1 MPLSMQGGAAGC
13 LAMACCLLIPDAKR
27 DAAQGGERMFTR
39 RTVLLGGAA
48 VAAGASAAGASGAR
62 AQGRAREV
70 RVGVSQDA
78 LTLDPAN
85 HRNRE
90 TQTVIRN
97 IHDGLLTRDAD
108 MRIQPEIAESWR
120 QLDAKTYEFRI
131 RSGIRFHSGDVLT
144 AEDIKFTFDRLSK
157 DNAMGG
163 QTSPRKGLLGPL
175 SDTVVVDERT
185 VRMVL
190 AEPWPILPAMLPFQ
204 EVVNRRQVER
214 VGQEGMQT
222 RPDGCG
228 PFRLAEWRRGEAV
241 IMERFADY
249 YGGSTEIPVAGPA
262 QIDRAIFR
270 VMPENS
276 ARIAGLLAGEVD
288 IISELPA
295 SAIRQVEASQNAQ
308 VMKVNGTRTFFVA
321 LNLAKKPFDDVRVRR
336 ALNHALDKG
345 AIISRILSNTATPL
359 RGVMS
364 PDAFAFNA
372 DLPEYAHD
380 VARARAL
387 LAEAGVAQGTELVID
402 TVAALKEIAEAIA
415 ALLSRTGLRVR
426 AQVWEGAVLSPMWQ
440 NAERRRERDMYL
452 TSWGN
457 GALDPSDIMVPTLRS
472 GGRGNSAGF
481 ANTEVDRL
489 LDAAETEAD
498 QEKRAAM
505 YRRAQAIVTD
515 EAPWIFL
522 WLPQDIYGVAKR
534 VQNWRPQADSRI
546 NLHRVRVG

>member
-1 MPLSMQGGAAGC
+1 
-13 LAMACCLLIPDAKR
+13 
-27 DAAQGGERMFTR
+27 MFTR
-39 RTVLLGGAA
+39 RTVVLGGALA
-48 VAAGASAAGASGAR
+48 VAAASWAK
-62 AQGRAREV
+62 AQGRVREI
-70 RVGVSQDA
+70 RVGVTQDA

-97 IHDGLLTRDAD
+97 IYDGLLTRDAE
-108 MRIQPEIAESWR
+108 MRIRPEIAESWR
-120 QLDAKTYEFRI
+120 QIDARTYEFRL
-131 RSGIRFHSGDVLT
+131 RTGIRFHSGDVLT
-144 AEDIKFTFDRLSK
+144 AEDVKFTFDRLTK

-175 SDTVVVDERT
+175 QDTVVLDERT

-204 EVVNRRQVER
+204 EVVNRRHVER

-241 IMERFADY
+241 ILERFADY
-249 YGGSTEIPVAGPA
+249 YGGSTEIPGAGPA

-276 ARIAGLLAGEVD
+276 ARIAALLAGEVD
-288 IISELPA
+288 IITELPA
-295 SAIRQVEASQNAQ
+295 SAMRQVEASANGQ

-345 AIISRILSNTATPL
+345 AIISRILNNTATPL

-364 PDAFAFNA
+364 PDAFAFNP
-372 DLPEYAHD
+372 DLPEYVHD

-387 LAEAGVAQGTELVID
+387 LAEAGVPQGTEMVID
-402 TVAALKEIAEAIA
+402 TVAAQKEIAEAIA

-426 AQVWEGAVLSPMWQ
+426 AQVWEGAVLTPMWQ
-440 NAERRRERDMYL
+440 TPERRRDRDMLL

-457 GALDPSDIMVPTLRS
+457 GSLDPSDIMVPTLRT

-481 ANTEVDRL
+481 SNAEVDRL
-489 LDAAETEAD
+489 LDAAETETD

-505 YRRAQAIVTD
+505 YRRAQAIVTE

-522 WLPQDIYGVAKR
+522 WLPQDIYGVARR

>member
-1 MPLSMQGGAAGC
+1 
-13 LAMACCLLIPDAKR
+13 
-27 DAAQGGERMFTR
+27 MFTR
-39 RTVLLGGAA
+39 RTVVLGGALA
-48 VAAGASAAGASGAR
+48 VAAASWAK
-62 AQGRAREV
+62 AQGRVREI
-70 RVGVSQDA
+70 RVGVTQDA

-97 IHDGLLTRDAD
+97 IYDGLLTRDAE
-108 MRIQPEIAESWR
+108 MRIRPEIAESWR
-120 QLDAKTYEFRI
+120 QIDARTYEFRL
-131 RSGIRFHSGDVLT
+131 RTGIRFHSGDVLT
-144 AEDIKFTFDRLSK
+144 AEDVKFTFDRLTK

-175 SDTVVVDERT
+175 QDTVVLDERT

-204 EVVNRRQVER
+204 EVVNRRHVER

-241 IMERFADY
+241 ILERFADY
-249 YGGSTEIPVAGPA
+249 YGGSTEIPGAGPA

-276 ARIAGLLAGEVD
+276 ARIAALLAGEVD
-288 IISELPA
+288 IITELPA
-295 SAIRQVEASQNAQ
+295 SAMRQVEASANAQ

-321 LNLAKKPFDDVRVRR
+321 LNLAKKPFNDVRVRH

-345 AIISRILSNTATPL
+345 AIISRILNNTATPL

-364 PDAFAFNA
+364 PDAFAFNP
-372 DLPEYAHD
+372 DLPEYVHD

-387 LAEAGVAQGTELVID
+387 LAEAAVPQGTELVLD

-426 AQVWEGAVLSPMWQ
+426 AQVWEGAVLTPMWQ
-440 NAERRRERDMYL
+440 TPERRRDRDMLL

-457 GALDPSDIMVPTLRS
+457 GSLDPSDIMVPTLRT

-481 ANTEVDRL
+481 SNAEVDRL
-489 LDAAETEAD
+489 LDAAETETD
-498 QEKRAAM
+498 PEKRAAM
-505 YRRAQAIVTD
+505 YRRAQAIVTE

-522 WLPQDIYGVAKR
+522 WLPQDIYGVARR

>member
-1 MPLSMQGGAAGC
+1 MLTRRNALIAGAGAA
-13 LAMACCLLIPDAKR
+13 LAPGR
-27 DAAQGGERMFTR
+27 VT
-39 RTVLLGGAA
+39 
-48 VAAGASAAGASGAR
+48 
-62 AQGRAREV
+62 AQGRAREI

-90 TQTVIRN
+90 TQTIIRN
-97 IHDGLLTRDAD
+97 LHDGLLTRDAE
-108 MRIQPEIAESWR
+108 MRIRPEIAESWR
-120 QLDAKTYEFRI
+120 QIDARTYEFRI
-131 RSGIRFHSGDVLT
+131 RPGIRFHSGDALT
-144 AEDIKFTFDRLSK
+144 ADDVKFTFDRLVK
-157 DNAMGG
+157 DGAMGG

-175 SDTVVVDERT
+175 ADTVVVDERT

-190 AEPWPILPAMLPFQ
+190 SAPWPILPAMLPFQ

-249 YGGSTEIPVAGPA
+249 YGGSTEIPGAGPA

-276 ARIAGLLAGEVD
+276 ARIAALLAGEVD

-295 SAIRQVEASQNAQ
+295 SAMRQVEASRTAQ
-308 VMKVNGTRTFFVA
+308 VMKVNGTRSFFVA
-321 LNLAKKPFDDVRVRR
+321 MNNARAPFTDVRVRR

-345 AIISRILSNTATPL
+345 AIISRILANTATPL

-364 PDAFAFNA
+364 PDAFGFNP

-380 VARARAL
+380 LARARAL
-387 LAEAGVAQGTELVID
+387 LAEAGVAEGTEMVID
-402 TVAALKEIAEAIA
+402 TTAALKEIAEAIA

-426 AQVWEGAVLSPMWQ
+426 AQVWEGAVLNPMWQ
-440 NAERRRERDMYL
+440 NPERRRERDMYL

-457 GALDPSDIMVPTLRS
+457 GALDPSDIMVPTLRT

-481 ANTEVDRL
+481 SNAEVDRL
-489 LDAAETEAD
+489 LDAAETEAN
-498 QEKRAAM
+498 QAKRAEM

-522 WLPQDIYGVAKR
+522 WLPQDIYGVARR

-546 NLHRVRVG
+546 NLHRVRLA

>member
-1 MPLSMQGGAAGC
+1 MT
-13 LAMACCLLIPDAKR
+13 
-27 DAAQGGERMFTR
+27 TR
-39 RTVLLGGAA
+39 RGVLLAGIGALSTPG
-48 VAAGASAAGASGAR
+48 VAF
-62 AQGRAREV
+62 AQPGAREV
-70 RVGVSQDA
+70 RVGVAQDA

-90 TQTVIRN
+90 TQNVIRN

-120 QLDAKTYEFRI
+120 QIDATTYEFRI
-131 RSGIRFHSGDVLT
+131 RSGIRFHSGDPLS
-144 AEDIKFTFDRLSK
+144 AADIKFTFDRLMK
-157 DNAMGG
+157 DNAMSG
-163 QTSPRKGLLGPL
+163 QTSPRKGLLGSL
-175 SDTVVVDERT
+175 EDTVVVDDRT
-185 VRMVL
+185 VRMIL
-190 AEPWPILPAMLPFQ
+190 SAPWPILPAMLPFQ

-241 IMERFADY
+241 IMQRFAEY
-249 YGGSTEIPVAGPA
+249 YGGSTEVPVAGPA

-276 ARIAGLLAGEVD
+276 ARIAALLAGEVD

-295 SAIRQVEASQNAQ
+295 SAMRQVEASRNAQ

-321 LNLAKKPFDDVRVRR
+321 MNNAKAPFNDVRVRR
-336 ALNHALDKG
+336 ALNHALDKA
-345 AIISRILSNTATPL
+345 AIISRILAGTATPL

-364 PDAFAFNA
+364 PDAYAFNP

-387 LAEAGVAQGTELVID
+387 LTEAGVAQGTEMVID
-402 TVAALKEIAEAIA
+402 TTAALKEIAEAIA

-426 AQVWEGAVLSPMWQ
+426 AQVWEGAVLNPMWQ
-440 NAERRRERDMYL
+440 APDRRRDRDMYL
-452 TSWGN
+452 NSWGN
-457 GALDPSDIMVPTLRS
+457 GALDPSDIMVPTLRT
-472 GGRGNSAGF
+472 GGRGNFAGF
-481 ANTEVDRL
+481 SNGEVDRL

-498 QEKRAAM
+498 QGKRAEM
-505 YRRAQAIVTD
+505 YRRAQAIVT
-515 EAPWIFL
+515 EQAPWIFL
-522 WLPQDIYGVAKR
+522 WLPQDIYGVARR

-546 NLHRVRVG
+546 NLHRVRLA

>member
-1 MPLSMQGGAAGC
+1 MVSRRNVLLSAVGVLTTSGGAFG
-13 LAMACCLLIPDAKR
+13 
-27 DAAQGGERMFTR
+27 
-39 RTVLLGGAA
+39 
-48 VAAGASAAGASGAR
+48 
-62 AQGRAREV
+62 QGRAREI

-120 QLDAKTYEFRI
+120 QIDARTYEFRL
-131 RSGIRFHSGDVLT
+131 RSGVRFHSGDVLT
-144 AEDIKFTFDRLSK
+144 ADDIKFTFDRLAK
-157 DNAMGG
+157 NNAMSG

-175 SDTVVVDERT
+175 EDTVVVDERT

-190 AEPWPILPAMLPFQ
+190 GEPWPILPAMIPFQ
-204 EVVNRRQVER
+204 EVVNRRQLER
-214 VGQEGMQT
+214 VGQDGMQT

-228 PFRLAEWRRGEAV
+228 PFRLTEWRRGEAV
-241 IMERFADY
+241 ILERFAEY

-270 VMPENS
+270 IVPENS
-276 ARIAGLLAGEVD
+276 ARIAALLAGELD

-295 SAIRQVEASQNAQ
+295 SAMRQVEASRNAQ
-308 VMKVNGTRTFFVA
+308 VMKVNGTRSFFVA
-321 LNLAKKPFDDVRVRR
+321 LNLAKKPLDDVRVRR

-345 AIISRILSNTATPL
+345 AIISRILNNTATPL

-364 PDAFAFNA
+364 PDALGFNA
-372 DLPEYAHD
+372 DLPEYGHD
-380 VARARAL
+380 LARARAL
-387 LAEAGVAQGTELVID
+387 LAEAGVAPGTELVID
-402 TVAALKEIAEAIA
+402 TTAALKEIAEAIA

-426 AQVWEGAVLSPMWQ
+426 AQVWEGAVLNPMWQ
-440 NAERRRERDMYL
+440 NAERRRDRDMYL

-457 GALDPSDIMVPTLRS
+457 GALDPSDIMVPTLRT
-472 GGRGNSAGF
+472 GGRGNAAGF
-481 ANTEVDRL
+481 SNAEVDRL
-489 LDAAETEAD
+489 LDAAETEAE
-498 QEKRAAM
+498 QAKRADM
-505 YRRAQAIVTD
+505 YKRAQAIVT
-515 EAPWIFL
+515 EQAPWIFL
-522 WLPQDIYGVAKR
+522 WLPQDIYGVARR

-546 NLHRVRVG
+546 NLHRVRVA

>member
-1 MPLSMQGGAAGC
+1 
-13 LAMACCLLIPDAKR
+13 
-27 DAAQGGERMFTR
+27 MFTR
-39 RTVLLGGAA
+39 RTVVLGGALA
-48 VAAGASAAGASGAR
+48 VAAASWAK
-62 AQGRAREV
+62 AQGRVREI
-70 RVGVSQDA
+70 RVGVTQDA

-97 IHDGLLTRDAD
+97 IYDGLLTRDAE
-108 MRIQPEIAESWR
+108 MRIRPEIAESWR
-120 QLDAKTYEFRI
+120 QIDARTYEFRL
-131 RSGIRFHSGDVLT
+131 RTGIRFHSGDVLT
-144 AEDIKFTFDRLSK
+144 AEDVKFTFDRLTK

-175 SDTVVVDERT
+175 QDTVVLDERT

-204 EVVNRRQVER
+204 EVVNRRHVER

-241 IMERFADY
+241 ILERFADY
-249 YGGSTEIPVAGPA
+249 YGGSTEIPGAGPA

-276 ARIAGLLAGEVD
+276 ARIAALLAGEVD
-288 IISELPA
+288 IITELPA
-295 SAIRQVEASQNAQ
+295 SAMRQVEASANAQ

-321 LNLAKKPFDDVRVRR
+321 LNLAKKPFNDVRVRH

-345 AIISRILSNTATPL
+345 AIISRILNNTATPL

-364 PDAFAFNA
+364 PDAFAFNP
-372 DLPEYAHD
+372 DLPEYVHD

-387 LAEAGVAQGTELVID
+387 LAEAGVPQGTELVLD

-426 AQVWEGAVLSPMWQ
+426 AQVWEGAVLTPMWQ
-440 NAERRRERDMYL
+440 TPERRRDRDMLL

-457 GALDPSDIMVPTLRS
+457 GSLDPSDIMVPTLRT

-481 ANTEVDRL
+481 SNAEVDRL
-489 LDAAETEAD
+489 LDAAETETD

-505 YRRAQAIVTD
+505 YRRAQAIVTE

-522 WLPQDIYGVAKR
+522 WLPQDIYGVARR

>member
-1 MPLSMQGGAAGC
+1 MV
-13 LAMACCLLIPDAKR
+13 
-27 DAAQGGERMFTR
+27 TR
-39 RTVLLGGAA
+39 RTVLLGAAA
-48 VAAGASAAGASGAR
+48 VAAGASGAG

-70 RVGVSQDA
+70 RVGVTQDA

-97 IHDGLLTRDAD
+97 IHDGLLTRDAE
-108 MRIQPEIAESWR
+108 MRIRPEIAESWR
-120 QLDAKTYEFRI
+120 QIDTKTYEFRI
-131 RSGIRFHSGDVLT
+131 RSGIRFHSGDALT
-144 AEDIKFTFDRLSK
+144 AEDIRFTFDRLTR

-175 SDTVVVDERT
+175 AETVVVDERT

-228 PFRLAEWRRGEAV
+228 PFRLVEWRRGEAV

-249 YGGSTEIPVAGPA
+249 YGGSTEIPGAGPA

-276 ARIAGLLAGEVD
+276 ARIAALLAGEVD

-295 SAIRQVEASQNAQ
+295 SAMRQVEASPNAQ

-345 AIISRILSNTATPL
+345 AIISRILNNTATPL

-364 PDAFAFNA
+364 PDAFAFNP

-380 VARARAL
+380 PGRARAL
-387 LAEAGVAQGTELVID
+387 LAEAGVPQGTELVLD
-402 TVAALKEIAEAIA
+402 TVAALREIAEAIA

-426 AQVWEGAVLSPMWQ
+426 AQVWEGAVLTPMWQ
-440 NAERRRERDMYL
+440 TPERRRERDMFL

-481 ANTEVDRL
+481 SNAEVDRL
-489 LDAAETEAD
+489 LDAAETEPD

-522 WLPQDIYGVAKR
+522 WLPQDIYGVSRR

>member
-1 MPLSMQGGAAGC
+1 MP
-13 LAMACCLLIPDAKR
+13 
-27 DAAQGGERMFTR
+27 TR
-39 RTVLLGGAA
+39 RSVLLSSIGVLAA
-48 VAAGASAAGASGAR
+48 PGLAF
-62 AQGRAREV
+62 AQPRAREV
-70 RVGVSQDA
+70 RVGMAQDA

-90 TQTVIRN
+90 TETIIRN
-97 IHDGLLTRDAD
+97 MMDGVLTRDAD
-108 MRIQPEIAESWR
+108 MRIVPEIAESFR
-120 QLDAKTYEFRI
+120 QVDAKTWEFRV
-131 RSGIRFHSGDVLT
+131 RQGIRFHSGDALT
-144 AEDIKFTFDRLSK
+144 AADIKFTFDRLVK
-157 DNAMGG
+157 DGAMGG

-175 SDTVVVDERT
+175 EDTVMADDRT

-190 AEPWPILPAMLPFQ
+190 SDPWPILPAMLPFQ

-228 PFRLAEWRRGEAV
+228 PFKLAEWRRGEAV
-241 IMERFADY
+241 IMERFAEY

-276 ARIAGLLAGEVD
+276 ARIAALLAGEVD

-295 SAIRQVEASQNAQ
+295 SAMRQVEASRNAQ
-308 VMKVNGTRTFFVA
+308 VMKVNGTRTFFVS
-321 LNLAKKPFDDVRVRR
+321 LNNAKAPFNDVRVRR
-336 ALNHALDKG
+336 ALNHALDKA
-345 AIISRILSNTATPL
+345 AIISRILAGTATPL

-364 PDAFAFNA
+364 PDAFAFNP
-372 DLPEYAHD
+372 DIPEYAHD
-380 VARARAL
+380 LARARAL
-387 LAEAGVAQGTELVID
+387 LAEAGVAQGTEMVID
-402 TVAALKEIAEAIA
+402 TTAALKEIAEAIA

-426 AQVWEGAVLSPMWQ
+426 AQIWEGAVLGPMWQ
-440 NAERRRERDMYL
+440 NAERRRERDMFL

-457 GALDPSDIMVPTLRS
+457 GALDPSDIMVPVLRT

-481 ANTEVDRL
+481 SNAEVDRL

-498 QEKRAAM
+498 QGRRADM
-505 YRRAQAIVTD
+505 YKRAQAIVT
-515 EAPWIFL
+515 EQAPWIFL
-522 WLPQDIYGVAKR
+522 WLPQDIYGVARR

-546 NLHRVRVG
+546 NLHRVRLA

>member
-1 MPLSMQGGAAGC
+1 M
-13 LAMACCLLIPDAKR
+13 
-27 DAAQGGERMFTR
+27 
-39 RTVLLGGAA
+39 VLLSGVGVLAA
-48 VAAGASAAGASGAR
+48 SRAAR
-62 AQGRAREV
+62 AQGRVREV

-108 MRIQPEIAESWR
+108 MRIQPEIADSWR
-120 QLDAKTYEFRI
+120 QIDATTYEFRI
-131 RSGIRFHSGDVLT
+131 RPGIRFHSGDALT
-144 AEDIKFTFDRLSK
+144 ATDIKFTFDRLVK
-157 DNAMGG
+157 GNAMGG

-175 SDTVVVDERT
+175 EDTVMVDERT

-190 AEPWPILPAMLPFQ
+190 REPWPILPAMLPFQ
-204 EVVNRRQVER
+204 EVVNSRHVER

-228 PFRLAEWRRGEAV
+228 PFKLVEWRRGEAV
-241 IMERFADY
+241 IMERFAEY

-276 ARIAGLLAGEVD
+276 ARIAALLAGELD

-295 SAIRQVEASQNAQ
+295 SAMRQVEASRNAQ
-308 VMKVNGTRTFFVA
+308 VMKVNGTRTFFVS
-321 LNLAKKPFDDVRVRR
+321 LNLAKKPLDDVRVRR

-345 AIISRILSNTATPL
+345 AIISRILNNTATPL

-364 PDAFAFNA
+364 PDAFGFNPE
-372 DLPEYAHD
+372 LPEYAHD
-380 VARARAL
+380 LARARAL

-402 TVAALKEIAEAIA
+402 TTAALKEIAEAIA

-426 AQVWEGAVLSPMWQ
+426 AQIWEGAVLGPMWQ
-440 NAERRRERDMYL
+440 NAERRRDRDMFL

-457 GALDPSDIMVPTLRS
+457 GALDPSDIMLPTLRS

-481 ANTEVDRL
+481 SNAEVDRL

-498 QEKRAAM
+498 QAKRADM
-505 YRRAQAIVTD
+505 YKRAQAIVT
-515 EAPWIFL
+515 EQAPWIFL
-522 WLPQDIYGVAKR
+522 WLPQDIYGVARR

-546 NLHRVRVG
+546 NLHRVRVA

>member
-1 MPLSMQGGAAGC
+1 
-13 LAMACCLLIPDAKR
+13 
-27 DAAQGGERMFTR
+27 
-39 RTVLLGGAA
+39 
-48 VAAGASAAGASGAR
+48 
-62 AQGRAREV
+62 
-70 RVGVSQDA
+70 
-78 LTLDPAN
+78 
-85 HRNRE
+85 
-90 TQTVIRN
+90 
-97 IHDGLLTRDAD
+97 
-108 MRIQPEIAESWR
+108 
-120 QLDAKTYEFRI
+120 
-131 RSGIRFHSGDVLT
+131 
-144 AEDIKFTFDRLSK
+144 
-157 DNAMGG
+157 
-163 QTSPRKGLLGPL
+163 
-175 SDTVVVDERT
+175 
-185 VRMVL
+185 
-190 AEPWPILPAMLPFQ
+190 MLPFQ
-204 EVVNRRQVER
+204 EVVNSRHAGR

-228 PFRLAEWRRGEAV
+228 PFRLTEWRRGEAV

-249 YGGSTEIPVAGPA
+249 YGGSTEIPGAGPA

-295 SAIRQVEASQNAQ
+295 SAMRQIEASQNAQ
-308 VMKVNGTRTFFVA
+308 VMKVNGTRTFFVS
-321 LNLAKKPFDDVRVRR
+321 LNTAKAPFTDVRVRR

-345 AIISRILSNTATPL
+345 AIISRILNNTATPL

-364 PDAFAFNA
+364 PDAFAFNP

-387 LAEAGVAQGTELVID
+387 LADAGVAQGTELVID

-426 AQVWEGAVLSPMWQ
+426 AQVWEGAVLNPMWQ
-440 NAERRRERDMYL
+440 NPERRRERDMYL

-457 GALDPSDIMVPTLRS
+457 GALDPSDIMVPTLRT

-481 ANTEVDRL
+481 SNAEVDRL

-498 QEKRAAM
+498 QAKRAAM
-505 YRRAQAIVTD
+505 YQRAQAIVTE

-522 WLPQDIYGVAKR
+522 WLPQDIYGVARR